1 MLNIERIKLHN
12 SKFLV
17 RYSIFKIEKIAEF
30 LAPGSLLLAEPE
42 TSSQMP
48 DASSQ

>member
-1 MLNIERIKLHN
+1 MLNIERNKLHN

-30 LAPGSLLLAEPE
+30 LAAGIWLLAAGRAGDK
-42 TSSQMP
+42 QP